1 MKKICLVLLSLV
13 SAMIIQAQHHVD
25 SFFDDM
31 GNVNVESDVDV
42 SLDVMVDFP
51 HRKDDIAWHRSVY
64 RVIDMRYK
72 QNFQLY
78 YPTTSEHRQYC
89 SLFHVMLKAIQ
100 DGMPIYEKSSDMGDI
115 KPYFNLPPMSREAIP
130 MLLNTDRTGE
140 GDANIAT
147 SDAMLLNYDS
157 TTQEMRFNNYS
168 YKGFVRNQLKF
179 LIQEVI
185 FFDVH
190 YSRLFS
196 KIVAIAPLH
205 ADNTTYYD
213 GMPVTEAL
221 WGQILFWVPF
231 DSFRPYMAKQYMIPR
246 GNNDIER
253 VTFDEFFV
261 KKLYSSYLVGA
272 SNVYDRMI
280 PDYVPYSE
288 DTEEYHAAIL
298 KEQERIEREL
308 LNFEQDLWE
317 Y

>member
-13 SAMIIQAQHHVD
+13 SAMIIQAQHQVD

-31 GNVNVESDVDV
+31 GSINMESNVDV

-78 YPTTSEHRQYC
+78 YPTTSEHRQYR

-100 DGMPIYEKSSDMGDI
+100 DGMPVYERSSEMGDI
-115 KPYFNLPPMSREAIP
+115 KPYFNMPPISREAIP

-168 YKGFVRNQLKF
+168 YQVFVRNQLKY

-221 WGQILFWVPF
+221 YGQILFWVPF

-288 DTEEYHAAIL
+288 DAEEYHAEIL
-298 KEQERIEREL
+298 KEQERIETEL

>member
-13 SAMIIQAQHHVD
+13 SAMIIQAQHQVD

-31 GNVNVESDVDV
+31 GSINMESNVDV

-78 YPTTSEHRQYC
+78 YPTTSEHRQYR

-100 DGMPIYEKSSDMGDI
+100 DGMPVYERSSEFGDI
-115 KPYFNLPPMSREAIP
+115 KPYFNMPPISREAIP

-168 YKGFVRNQLKF
+168 YQVFVRNQLKY

-221 WGQILFWVPF
+221 YGQILFWVPF

-288 DTEEYHAAIL
+288 DAEEYHAEIL
-298 KEQERIEREL
+298 KEQERIETEL